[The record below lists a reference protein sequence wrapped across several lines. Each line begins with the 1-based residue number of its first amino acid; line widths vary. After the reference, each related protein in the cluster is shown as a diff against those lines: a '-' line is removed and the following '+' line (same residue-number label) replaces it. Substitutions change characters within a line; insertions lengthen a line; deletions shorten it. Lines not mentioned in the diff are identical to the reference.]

1 MKKIAFAVLGF
12 FALCIG
18 AILALAAFKP
28 DTTTVTRSRVL
39 RADQAT
45 IKPHLTDM
53 KKWVAWSPWAERDP
67 NVQWTFSDQTEG
79 KGAWYEWAG
88 NDDVGKGRMD
98 VTEVTDTEVRYALAF
113 KEPFESS
120 ATVVLAM
127 AAADEG
133 TKVSWTMDSENNF
146 ASKVFMV
153 FADFDAM
160 IGADFELGLGNLAK
174 RVEG

>member
-1 MKKIAFAVLGF
+1 MKKIVFAVLGF

-18 AILALAAFKP
+18 SIVAIAAFKP

-39 RADQAT
+39 RADEAA
-45 IKPHLTDM
+45 IKPHLIDM

-67 NVQWTFSDQTEG
+67 NVEWTFSDPYEG
-79 KGAWYEWAG
+79 KEAWYEWAG
-88 NDDVGKGRMD
+88 NEDVGKGRMD
-98 VTEVTDTEVRYALAF
+98 VTDVTATDVHYALAF

-120 ATVVLAM
+120 ATVVLSM
-127 AAADEG
+127 APEADG
-133 TKVSWTMDSENNF
+133 TKVTWTMDSENNF
-146 ASKVFMV
+146 GSKIFMV

-160 IGADFELGLGNLAK
+160 IGADFELGLANLAK